1 MALNWL
7 LPQYQQNL
15 LKVLYENPATP
26 LHISELAR
34 RAKVDSGNA
43 QRYLKEFAR
52 QDLVKLNKTS
62 KMTFVSPNFSNP
74 ETAKIFEFFEVDRCQ
89 SFLKTNQTYCQIL
102 SALTNTL
109 VSNIDSIQMLAL
121 FGPCTEVDRTGKPLF
136 GSSIDLSIVVTNGF
150 NSNHLKKRVEKIIK
164 EHGLP
169 LNISP
174 LIIKTKD
181 FEQDWKNCSTF
192 CCDLWH
198 ERIVLYGE
206 NYLWRVVASA
216 GVPK

>member
-15 LKVLYENPATP
+15 LRVLFENPSTP

-34 RAKVDSGNA
+34 RARIDSGNA

-52 QDLVKLNKTS
+52 HDLVKLNKTS

-74 ETAKIFEFFEVDRCQ
+74 EIAKIFEFFEVDRCQ

-102 SALTNTL
+102 SALTNAL
-109 VSNIDSIQMLAL
+109 VSTIDSIQMVAL
-121 FGPCTEVDRTGKPLF
+121 FGSCTQIDRTGKPVF
-136 GSSIDLSIVVTNGF
+136 GSSIDLAIVVTNGF
-150 NSNHLKKRVEKIIK
+150 NSNHLKKRVEKIIR

-174 LIIKTKD
+174 SIIKTKD
-181 FEQDWKNCSTF
+181 FEAEWKNCSTF
-192 CCDLWH
+192 CCDLWR
-198 ERIVLYGE
+198 ERIILYGE
-206 NYLWRVVASA
+206 WYLWNQVARQ